1 MILQFRSGKSSFRF
15 RVFRP
20 SDGAGWAAWDC
31 ARSAHPDSRI
41 RDRIAMMGG
50 AWENK
55 VGRTILERMCP
66 GEAERKAAHR
76 LLSNPEVGMD
86 DILEPH
92 LEAAAER
99 GRREFCYC

>member
-1 MILQFRSGKSSFRF
+1 
-15 RVFRP
+15 
-20 SDGAGWAAWDC
+20 
-31 ARSAHPDSRI
+31 
-41 RDRIAMMGG
+41 MMGG
-50 AWENK
+50 AWESK
-55 VGRTILERMCP
+55 AGRTILERMCP